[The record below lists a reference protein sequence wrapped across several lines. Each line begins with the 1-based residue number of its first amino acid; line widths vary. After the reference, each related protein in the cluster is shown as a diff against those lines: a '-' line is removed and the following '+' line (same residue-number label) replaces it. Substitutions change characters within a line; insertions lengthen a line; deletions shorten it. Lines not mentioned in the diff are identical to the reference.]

1 MNEMK
6 HTTKYNIKYRDFPIE
21 DDGDALVAILEATG
35 FFYPEEID
43 IALELLNEKLKFG
56 DSSTYQ
62 FIFAEYESTVVG
74 YICYGKIPLTKASY
88 DVYWIA
94 VDPHYQG
101 KGIGYA
107 LLQQAEEKI
116 RHEDGKH
123 FYIETS
129 GRKLYQPTHA
139 FYLKAGYTI
148 IAVFKD
154 FYADGDDKLV
164 FYKKLL

>member
-1 MNEMK
+1 MEK
-6 HTTKYNIKYRDFPIE
+6 TIKNNLHYRDYPIE
-21 DDGDALVAILEATG
+21 HDCDAIVTLLETTG
-35 FFYPEEID
+35 FFYPEEVD
-43 IALELLNEKLKFG
+43 IALELIEEKLNSG
-56 DSSTYQ
+56 DSSSYQ
-62 FIFAEYESTVVG
+62 FIFAEYDSTVIG

-94 VDPHYQG
+94 VDPRFQG

-107 LLQQAEEKI
+107 LLSKAEAKVRQEN
-116 RHEDGKH
+116 GKH

-129 GRKLYQPTHA
+129 GRKLYEPTHS
-139 FYLKAGYTI
+139 FYLKAGYSI

-164 FYKKLL
+164 FYKKL

>member
-1 MNEMK
+1 MK
-6 HTTKYNIKYRDFPIE
+6 HTIKNHIQLRDFPNHT
-21 DDGDALVAILEATG
+21 DCDAIASLLQATG

-43 IALELLNEKLKFG
+43 IALELISEKINHP
-56 DSSTYQ
+56 DVSTYE
-62 FIFAEYESTVVG
+62 FLFAEYENTVVG

-94 VDPHYQG
+94 VHPDFQG
-101 KGIGYA
+101 KGIGYT
-107 LLQQAEEKI
+107 LLVAAEENIKA
-116 RHEDGKH
+116 HDGKH

-129 GRKLYQPTHA
+129 GRKLYEPTHT
-139 FYLKAGYTI
+139 FYCKAGYSI